1 MAELKTK
8 ATRASVAAF
17 IKAVADE
24 EKRADCETLLKLFAL
39 ATGEQPVLWGTS
51 IVGYGQ
57 YHYQSERS
65 AQKGDWPLT
74 GFSPR
79 KAALTLYIMP
89 GFEAYASLM
98 AKLGRFKTSRSCL
111 YVKRLSDIHLPTLKQ
126 LIRRSVAD
134 MRRRYPTAPKKAKT
148 GPGGSVRGRA

>member
-8 ATRASVAAF
+8 ATRTSVNRF
-17 IKAVADE
+17 IRTVADQE
-24 EKRADCETLLKLFAL
+24 RQADCRVLLDLFAR
-39 ATGEQPVLWGTS
+39 ATGEKPVLWGTS

-98 AKLGRFKTSRSCL
+98 AKLGRCKTSRSCL
-111 YVKRLSDIHLPTLKQ
+111 YVRRLSDIHLPTLKQ
-126 LIRRSVAD
+126 LIRRSTAD
-134 MRRRYPTAPKKAKT
+134 MRRRYPVPVKKAKT